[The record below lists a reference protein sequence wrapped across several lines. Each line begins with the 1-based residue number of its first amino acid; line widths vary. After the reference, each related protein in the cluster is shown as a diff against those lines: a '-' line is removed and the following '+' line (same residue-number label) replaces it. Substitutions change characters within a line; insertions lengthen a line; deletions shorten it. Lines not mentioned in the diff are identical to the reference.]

1 MTHQKNIDEP
11 SKYILFDTSI
21 LDDLNHR
28 QAIMMGIINGLA
40 KKSGYAYIKNAT
52 ICKLLKCSESSVK
65 KDLQVLENL
74 GYIRREVNRNEKNV
88 VIERRIY
95 IMVKIYTEVGVKST
109 PTLGVNSDPPGGKI
123 SPIDKNKYIN
133 IIDKEYLNPFLE
145 WLEYKHEI
153 KNPYKTDRSVKT
165 LANKMMKETTPS
177 QFKQAVELSIMNGW
191 KGLFPDKVKNVPSQ
205 GKLPK
210 ATLDD

>member
-1 MTHQKNIDEP
+1 MTHQKNTDEP
-11 SKYILFDTSI
+11 SKYILFDSSI

-28 QAIMMGIINGLA
+28 QAIMMGMINGLA

-52 ICKLLKCSESSVK
+52 ICNLLKCSESSVK
-65 KDLQVLENL
+65 KDLQILESL
-74 GYIRREVNRNEKNV
+74 GYIRREVKRNNKNV

-95 IMVKIYTEVGVKST
+95 PMVKIYTEVGVKST

-133 IIDKEYLNPFLE
+133 IIDNKYLDTFLE
-145 WLEYKHEI
+145 WLEYKKEI
-153 KNPYKTDRSVKT
+153 NDFYKSERSIKA
-165 LANKMMKETTPS
+165 LANKMMKETTPEE
-177 QFKQAVELSIMNGW
+177 FKKAVELSIMNGW
-191 KGLFPDKVKNVPSQ
+191 KGLFPDKVKTVPSQ
-205 GKLPK
+205 GNLPK